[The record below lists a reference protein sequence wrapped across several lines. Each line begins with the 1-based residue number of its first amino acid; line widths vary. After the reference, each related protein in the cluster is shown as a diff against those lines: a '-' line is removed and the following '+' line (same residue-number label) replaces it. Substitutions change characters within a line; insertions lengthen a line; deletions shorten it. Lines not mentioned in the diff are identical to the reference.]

1 MQQNYVTNVKIYKKK
16 HQKNPYKLI
25 SIYVIKNLA
34 IPKLPI
40 WRPGGCQIK
49 PRLDI
54 FGWKLERQFLDLK
67 IEYAF
72 PVGSY
77 GSHQGSTN
85 KFY

>member
-1 MQQNYVTNVKIYKKK
+1 MQRNYVTNVKIYKKK
-16 HQKNPYKLI
+16 KTLQINFYLCNQKFGHTKTA
-25 SIYVIKNLA
+25 NLA
-34 IPKLPI
+34 TWWMPDKTKII
-40 WRPGGCQIK
+40 
-49 PRLDI
+49 DI